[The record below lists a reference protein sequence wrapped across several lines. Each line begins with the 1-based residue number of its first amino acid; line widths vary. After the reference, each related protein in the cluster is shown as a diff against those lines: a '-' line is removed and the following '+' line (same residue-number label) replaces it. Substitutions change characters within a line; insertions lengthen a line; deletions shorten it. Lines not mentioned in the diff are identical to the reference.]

1 MSKKKQLTPDQDPVY
16 QTGQS
21 RVVHGFSDAGR
32 DPGHRD
38 SSTWGQSRSVV
49 TTSKARAK
57 RLHCDYSIWGQ
68 GWSVVTTMDCGL
80 ILPQRSPQK
89 KAKRLP
95 RHSQQ
100 YKKLPQ
106 HSPQKKQK
114 DCHDTHHHP
123 LTIDIGNAL
132 HAPCPEVKNQLRF
145 ISERYFASRYRL

>member
-1 MSKKKQLTPDQDPVY
+1 MY

-89 KAKRLP
+89 KSQKIAKTLTTI
-95 RHSQQ
+95 QEIATTFTT
-100 YKKLPQ
+100 K
-106 HSPQKKQK
+106 KKQK
-114 DCHDTHHHP
+114 DCHDTHHHS

-132 HAPCPEVKNQLRF
+132 HAPSPEVKNELSFILERF
-145 ISERYFASRYRL
+145 FASRCRL